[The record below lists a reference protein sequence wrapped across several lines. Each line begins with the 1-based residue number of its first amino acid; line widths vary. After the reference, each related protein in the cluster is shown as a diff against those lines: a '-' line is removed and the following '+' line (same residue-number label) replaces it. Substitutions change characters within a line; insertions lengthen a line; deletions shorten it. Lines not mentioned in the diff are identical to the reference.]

1 MTILLALMRRYWLHI
16 AVAALLGLLAWR
28 AYAWAY
34 SAGERDERALW
45 LAKENKALTAAV
57 AERDKAIA
65 DRNEA
70 QRKADRLAKLPAKV
84 IERVR
89 QSPSK
94 CSLSP
99 DVADELRRQ
108 IAEVNAAIR
117 EANRVP

>member
-1 MTILLALMRRYWLHI
+1 MGYGVFLKLLRRYWLHLA
-16 AVAALLGLLAWR
+16 AVSLLGLLAWR

-57 AERDKAIA
+57 AERDRAIA

-89 QSPSK
+89 TNPSR
-94 CSLSP
+94 CVLP
-99 DVADELRRQ
+99 APVADGLREQ
-108 IAEVNAAIR
+108 GDEIDAAIR
-117 EANRVP
+117 EVQ